1 MHHFSR
7 HGAAWFTACQGQEF
21 VGSTTEGRN
30 FGVDHPAL
38 WITRRCGP
46 PGAVDHPAVQI
57 TPQCGSLGGPGSLRG
72 LELTKAGTP
81 GAWIPRGRIL
91 KTRIPG
97 VNSLATRHISVGLPV
112 DPGWFSFRVELAWAS
127 ALSRLKSSAF
137 HAAGPLTC
145 SDRRPHHLRRAAQRR
160 TPEPSRVRAGQT
172 ALLAPPPQRACDRTF
187 APGNQLRC
195 RRSHQH
201 LIIQRLGAL
210 DTPCFIRA
218 QGTSGVPGSLITTEA
233 SKGCGC
239 VRGGRASKVSA
250 VSTPM
255 P

>member
-1 MHHFSR
+1 MPRGSR
-7 HGAAWFTACQGQEF
+7 RVRAK
-21 VGSTTEGRN
+21 SLSGRPQRAETL
-30 FGVDHPAL
+30 G
-38 WITRRCGP
+38 WITRRCGS
-46 PGAVDHPAVQI
+46 PGGADHSAVWI
-57 TPQCGSLGGPGSLRG
+57 TRRCRSLRG

-81 GAWIPRGRIL
+81 RAWIPRGRIL
-91 KTRIPG
+91 KTGIPG

-127 ALSRLKSSAF
+127 LLSRLKSSAF

-145 SDRRPHHLRRAAQRR
+145 SNRRPHHLRRAAQRR

-218 QGTSGVPGSLITTEA
+218 QGTSGVPGSLTTTEA